1 VLTGYIDEHTLIG
14 EAQAGF
20 RAGRNTTHQLQR
32 LRLALED
39 AKLTKSDIQV
49 LYVDFTDAF
58 GSVDH
63 ARLHC
68 IMESMGIP
76 RDAIAVIK
84 DLYQGASIVVK
95 TPKGDTPPIPIMG
108 RGTIQGDTLSPLL
121 FIIYME
127 PLLRW
132 LQEDRR
138 TYRMKTSD
146 EEVGPLAYADDL
158 SVITED
164 PQDAG
169 IQAGKIETY
178 CNWAGVGVNVDPIR
192 RNKTVYTSVKRRGG
206 NLAEHIGP
214 MREAQPTQLTIQGH
228 SIPHMA
234 EHESYRYLGVLIN
247 LELDWTEQWS
257 SLMEKVTEEAHLINS
272 CGATTGQQLH
282 LTNTVMRPAI
292 RYSMSVVPYTWDR
305 IQGLHSVLMNCAKKA
320 CARS

>member
-1 VLTGYIDEHTLIG
+1 
-14 EAQAGF
+14 
-20 RAGRNTTHQLQR
+20 
-32 LRLALED
+32 
-39 AKLTKSDIQV
+39 
-49 LYVDFTDAF
+49 
-58 GSVDH
+58 
-63 ARLHC
+63 
-68 IMESMGIP
+68 MESMGIP

-164 PQDAG
+164 PQDAVT
-169 IQAGKIETY
+169 QAGKIETY

-192 RNKTVYTSVKRRGG
+192 RTKTVYTSVKRRGG

-228 SIPHMA
+228 NIPHMT

-320 CARS
+320 CGLSKRASTLLMMKPREEFGVGIESGNVRQSRTTYWQY